1 MSFGDQLI
9 MDSFERAREK
19 HAKHRLSSMSIEHT
33 HLNVDL
39 IEFYFF
45 FSKTLSSFA
54 MDFMVTLLANHQ

>member
-45 FSKTLSSFA
+45 FLEDIELICYGFYGNPIS
-54 MDFMVTLLANHQ
+54 